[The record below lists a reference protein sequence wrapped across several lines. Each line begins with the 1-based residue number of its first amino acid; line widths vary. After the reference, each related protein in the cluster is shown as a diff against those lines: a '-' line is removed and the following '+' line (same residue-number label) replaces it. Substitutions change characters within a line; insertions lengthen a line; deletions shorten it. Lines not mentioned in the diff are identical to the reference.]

1 MNGIRPTKR
10 FAAHLYATARDI
22 DFDDLDDADLD
33 GIAAV
38 EAELEAHGI
47 RSLLDY
53 LTVANHWDD
62 DTRSRMISS
71 HLMHCGLSAELAA
84 WFANDSTVT
93 DS

>member
-1 MNGIRPTKR
+1 MNRIRPTKQ
-10 FAAHLYATARDI
+10 FAAHLYATARGI
-22 DFDDLDDADLD
+22 DFDDLDGTDLD

-53 LTVANHWDD
+53 LTLPSHWDD
-62 DTRSRMISS
+62 DTRSQMISS
-71 HLMHCGLSAELAA
+71 HLRHCGLSAELAA
-84 WFANDSTVT
+84 WFSNGSTGT